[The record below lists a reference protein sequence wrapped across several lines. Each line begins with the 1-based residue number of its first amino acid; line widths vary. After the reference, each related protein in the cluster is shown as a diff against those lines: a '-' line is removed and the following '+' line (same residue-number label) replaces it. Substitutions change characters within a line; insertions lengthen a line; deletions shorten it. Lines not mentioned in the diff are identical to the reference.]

1 MLVVKAIVVICFLC
15 VGFSRNW
22 LNADKSQNCEKVDR
36 SIPSIFRLPVL
47 VHKYCYLGNTK
58 QVPPQLKLK
67 NLLLL
72 FLWCSDVAS
81 NPGLTN
87 FAGC

>member
-1 MLVVKAIVVICFLC
+1 MFLAMLVVQAIVVIFILC

-47 VHKYCYLGNTK
+47 VHKCCYLGNTK
-58 QVPPQLKLK
+58 
-67 NLLLL
+67 
-72 FLWCSDVAS
+72 
-81 NPGLTN
+81 
-87 FAGC
+87 